1 MWGER
6 SSVKKNNYNEKSVG
20 DLRRCPRAALSGGV
34 SALKASQT
42 GAQGGGLRS
51 VGASVVVLWSCGR
64 FSHDIYALTSVGGF
78 HCFLRAQGGKSV

>member
-1 MWGER
+1 MRGGR
-6 SSVKKNNYNEKSVG
+6 SSVKNNNNNGKIVG

-42 GAQGGGLRS
+42 GAQGGGLKS
-51 VGASVVVLWSCGR
+51 DGESFVELWSCGR

-78 HCFLRAQGGKSV
+78 HCFLQAQGGKSV